1 MSYTRS
7 SLSLSLRTTITI
19 TVVTDYRRTVWPSP
33 LSSLNSSVAEFL
45 DGLNDII
52 LDLDDLVVA
61 TSSSIDADSANS
73 TSTSSTNVEELSSSS
88 SSTTTTTSSAPLLL
102 TFSHFLPR
110 IELLPEKRYLSL
122 PTLHSCVGSTYLET
136 RLRQLRRRSC
146 IHDDD
151 AANIM
156 GDNDHLHAFGHSH
169 LAWDQCIEGIRYVHV
184 PLAYPREWEQRRRS
198 LEIGS
203 MNGEDSEMRL
213 PVCIWDSS
221 SSSSSSRSGSTPS
234 SSSPNVGNDEG
245 NESNTAATTTTSGFP
260 TYWLGGW
267 WSKYY
272 AVMERQPHRNTELAP
287 WAARRFR

>member
-1 MSYTRS
+1 M
-7 SLSLSLRTTITI
+7 
-19 TVVTDYRRTVWPSP
+19 
-33 LSSLNSSVAEFL
+33 AEFL

-61 TSSSIDADSANS
+61 TKSSKSSIIS
-73 TSTSSTNVEELSSSS
+73 
-88 SSTTTTTSSAPLLL
+88 SSAPLLL

-151 AANIM
+151 TDTDTANIM

-169 LAWDQCIEGIRYVHV
+169 LAWDQSIEGIRYVHV

-221 SSSSSSRSGSTPS
+221 SSSTP

>member
-1 MSYTRS
+1 M
-7 SLSLSLRTTITI
+7 
-19 TVVTDYRRTVWPSP
+19 
-33 LSSLNSSVAEFL
+33 AEFL

-52 LDLDDLVVA
+52 LDLDDLVA
-61 TSSSIDADSANS
+61 TSSSSSIDAGSAN
-73 TSTSSTNVEELSSSS
+73 TSTSSTNVEELSSSTS
-88 SSTTTTTSSAPLLL
+88 SSAPLLL

-151 AANIM
+151 DTDDTNTANNM
-156 GDNDHLHAFGHSH
+156 GDSDHLHAFGHSH

-203 MNGEDSEMRL
+203 MSGEDSEMRL

-221 SSSSSSRSGSTPS
+221 SSSSSTPSS